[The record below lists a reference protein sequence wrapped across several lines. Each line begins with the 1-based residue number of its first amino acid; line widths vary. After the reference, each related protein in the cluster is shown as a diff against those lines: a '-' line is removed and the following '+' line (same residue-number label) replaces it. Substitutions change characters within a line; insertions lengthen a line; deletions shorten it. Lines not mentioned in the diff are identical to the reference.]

1 MRSPALVVL
10 VIDDEVQIRRFLRA
24 GFELEAFTVQE
35 AATGAEGIRAATLK
49 PVDLE
54 LLLALADDERHGYGL
69 VQAIAA
75 HTNGLVE
82 LDPGNLY
89 RVVKRLLADGLV
101 AEAGQRSAPDEGG
114 ERRRYYR
121 LTPLGGRVL
130 AAELERLRTLVN
142 APSTRAL
149 ARRWTS

>member
-1 MRSPALVVL
+1 MTADPRDHLP
-10 VIDDEVQIRRFLRA
+10 
-24 GFELEAFTVQE
+24 
-35 AATGAEGIRAATLK
+35 LK

-54 LLLALADDERHGYGL
+54 ILIALADDERHGYGL
-69 VQAIAA
+69 VQAIEA
-75 HTNGLVE
+75 HTNGLLA

-89 RVVKRLLADGLV
+89 RVIKRLLADGLV
-101 AEAGQRSAPDEGG
+101 AEAGQRAAADAEG

-130 AAELERLRTLVN
+130 AAELDRLRALINTPGV
-142 APSTRAL
+142 RAL

>member
-1 MRSPALVVL
+1 M
-10 VIDDEVQIRRFLRA
+10 
-24 GFELEAFTVQE
+24 
-35 AATGAEGIRAATLK
+35 AADPREYLPLK

-54 LLLALADDERHGYGL
+54 LLLALADEERHGYGL
-69 VQAIAA
+69 VRAIAER
-75 HTNGLVE
+75 TGGLLQ

-89 RVVKRLLADGLV
+89 RVIKRLLADSLV
-101 AEAGQRSAPDEGG
+101 AEAGGRDAPDANG

-130 AAELERLRTLVN
+130 AAELGRLRTLVN
-142 APSTRAL
+142 APATRSV

>member
-1 MRSPALVVL
+1 MAAADP
-10 VIDDEVQIRRFLRA
+10 RA
-24 GFELEAFTVQE
+24 HLP
-35 AATGAEGIRAATLK
+35 LK

-54 LLLALADDERHGYGL
+54 LLLALADEERHGYGIM
-69 VQAIAA
+69 QAIAE
-75 HTNGLVE
+75 HTGGVLT

-89 RVVKRLLADGLV
+89 RVIKRLLADGLV
-101 AEAGQRSAPDEGG
+101 ADAGQRNAADADG

-130 AAELERLRTLVN
+130 AAELERLRALVN
-142 APSTRAL
+142 APDTRAL

>member
-1 MRSPALVVL
+1 M
-10 VIDDEVQIRRFLRA
+10 
-24 GFELEAFTVQE
+24 
-35 AATGAEGIRAATLK
+35 AADPREYLPLK

-54 LLLALADDERHGYGL
+54 LLLALADEERHGYGL
-69 VQAIAA
+69 VQAIAER
-75 HTNGLVE
+75 TGGLLQ

-89 RVVKRLLADGLV
+89 RVIKRLLADGLV
-101 AEAGQRSAPDEGG
+101 AEAGGREAPDADG

-130 AAELERLRTLVN
+130 AAELGRLRTLVN
-142 APSTRAL
+142 APATRSV

>member
-1 MRSPALVVL
+1 MAP
-10 VIDDEVQIRRFLRA
+10 DPRA
-24 GFELEAFTVQE
+24 HLP
-35 AATGAEGIRAATLK
+35 LK

-54 LLLALADDERHGYGL
+54 LLLALADDERHGYGI
-69 VQAIAA
+69 VQAIAER
-75 HTNGLVE
+75 TGGLLA

-89 RVVKRLLADGLV
+89 RVIKRLLADGLV
-101 AEAGQRSAPDEGG
+101 AEAGHRRAADAEG

-130 AAELERLRTLVN
+130 SAELERLRALVN
-142 APSTRAL
+142 ASDTRAL